1 VIRRGKGMN
10 PNYRKTCLELLK
22 ISKQRGTLDK
32 MKRVY
37 LAYLVREHKKAKA
50 AEATAARERL
60 FQNYS

>member
-1 VIRRGKGMN
+1 MN
-10 PNYRKTCLELLK
+10 PNYRKTSLELLK

>member
-1 VIRRGKGMN
+1 MN
-10 PNYRKTCLELLK
+10 PNYRKTYLELVK
-22 ISKQRGTLDK
+22 IANQRGTLDK

-37 LAYLVREHKKAKA
+37 LANLVRERKKEKA